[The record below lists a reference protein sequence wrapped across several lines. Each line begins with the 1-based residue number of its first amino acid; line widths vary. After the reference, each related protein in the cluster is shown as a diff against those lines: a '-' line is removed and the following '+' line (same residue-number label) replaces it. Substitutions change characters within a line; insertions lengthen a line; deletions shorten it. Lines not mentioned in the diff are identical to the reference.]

1 MKVILFFLLTV
12 VSGVCHSQHWFLRV
26 KPMIGTPIASFQRFD
41 KVVYDPVINY
51 SNGYKPSNI
60 SITDNVELRLQYNI
74 ELFADFYQINAKWKI
89 GAGFGVYN
97 GARAFLNVNANEQN
111 SKLLW
116 QDRIILGNAQNTA
129 SGSTGPVDF
138 NLYSLVTRKIDVK
151 INGREN
157 MEHYLSIGAGF
168 TKNKKNDR
176 SWYNEG
182 FWIQE
187 TYKSHNYFPFLLLR
201 YELEFLT
208 KKGKNLF
215 NCSITYQ
222 QGIFKVTKF
231 THFDIYD
238 QGPFEYQQSN
248 TRGSSIGVSINKP
261 FYIKRPTQLK
271 KNENI

>member
-1 MKVILFFLLTV
+1 MKVVLISLLSV

-51 SNGYKPSNI
+51 SNGNKPSNI

-74 ELFADFYQINAKWKI
+74 ELFADFYQINPKWKI

-97 GARAFLNVNANEQN
+97 GARAFLKVNSNEQN
-111 SKLLW
+111 SKQIWL
-116 QDRIILGNAQNTA
+116 DEIVLGNAQNA
-129 SGSTGPVDF
+129 SSGSIGPVDF
-138 NLYSLVTRKIDVK
+138 NMYSLVTRNIEAK

-157 MEHYLSIGAGF
+157 LEYYLSIGAGF

-176 SWYNEG
+176 SWENEG
-182 FWIQE
+182 IWIYE

-208 KKGKNLF
+208 KKGGNLF

-222 QGIFKVTKF
+222 QGIYKVGKF

-238 QGPFEYQQSN
+238 QGSFEYQQSN
-248 TRGSSIGVSINKP
+248 SRGSSIGVSISKP
-261 FYIKRPTQLK
+261 FYLKRPKQLTK
-271 KNENI
+271 VT